1 VVALIVAALMAQE
14 SRPSDPVKLQ
24 GVVSSPSQRPVK
36 GLDVGIRFT
45 DLGGSLDGD
54 EDWSDFFDAGVGLE
68 VGYEYLHPVSRIVHI
83 GGYFKTGLDRFSGDK
98 ADLSDEFGPFFLTA
112 DDMTLFRFTLG
123 ARIRETFKSFFMD
136 QSIGVGFVT
145 YSDVDG
151 EFSDGIDSLNASIIE
166 GGTEFTFELA
176 ARFGF
181 ILAPQASVWISF
193 GYENNGA
200 PDVASDVDDGTLDYE
215 NQKNFVFTVG
225 GSFDF

>member
-1 VVALIVAALMAQE
+1 MMLLLLVLAQE
-14 SRPSDPVKLQ
+14 GKGEAPKVQAVES
-24 GVVSSPSQRPVK
+24 SSPSPVK

-45 DLGGSLDGD
+45 SLGGSLDG
-54 EDWSDFFDAGVGLE
+54 EDDWDDFFDAGLGID
-68 VGYEYLHPVSRIVHI
+68 VGYQYLHPVSRKVHI
-83 GGYFKTGLDRFSGDK
+83 GGYFRTGFDRFGGDEV
-98 ADLSDEFGPFFLTA
+98 DLSDEFGPLFVTA

-123 ARIRETFKSFFMD
+123 GRVRETFSRFFME

-145 YSDVDG
+145 FSDVDAEVNDAG
-151 EFSDGIDSLNASIIE
+151 TVFDVGFIE
-166 GGTEFTFELA
+166 GGTEFTVELA

-200 PDVASDVDDGTLDYE
+200 PDVASDLDDGTFDYE
-215 NQKNFVFTVG
+215 NQKNFVFTIG